1 MIGVIITG
9 HGTFATGMK
18 EAVRLLAGRPE
29 SFEAVDYLQEDSTD
43 DYEAK
48 LRAAIRSL
56 NGCSGILI
64 LADLLE
70 AAPYKVCTDVRRKM
84 IDSRRIEIVAGVNLG
99 MLVQIN
105 LARGYVANVSDLADL
120 AVDEGRKQIL
130 KYDEEEENS

>member
-70 AAPYKVCTDVRRKM
+70 AAPYKVCTDVRKKM

-99 MLVQIN
+99 MLTQVN
-105 LARGYVANVSDLADL
+105 LARGYVSSVRDLADL
-120 AVDEGRKQIL
+120 AVEEGRHHIIRYIDDSL
-130 KYDEEEENS
+130 D